1 MQYGVCNLSMVPLR
15 LEPTDKSELVSQVI
29 YGDFFKVLEQ
39 RKYWSKIRLAF
50 DGYEG
55 WIDNKQYQ
63 DIDESQYA
71 SLDTSSPKLSIDL
84 VEFIQDEKHQ
94 LHPIL
99 LGTSLNAL
107 SILNH
112 SHDGNIVEGVL
123 SKNNLIET
131 AFLYLN
137 SPYLWG
143 GKTPFGIDCSG
154 FTQMVYKL
162 NGYKLLRDA
171 SQQATQGEALSFIE
185 ESEPGDLAFFDNDE
199 GTIIHVGIIMRDN
212 YIIHAHGKV
221 RIDRL
226 DHYGIYNVDKK
237 SHTHKLRVIKKII

>member
-1 MQYGVCNLSMVPLR
+1 MQYGICNLSLVPLR
-15 LEPTDKSELVSQVI
+15 DDPADTSELVSQVI

-39 RKYWSKIRLAF
+39 RKQWSKIRLAF
-50 DGYEG
+50 DKYEG
-55 WIDNKQYQ
+55 WVDNKQYFE
-63 DIDESQYA
+63 ISEEQYN
-71 SLDTSSPKLSIDL
+71 SLNKETPKLSTDL
-84 VEFIQDEKHQ
+84 VEFIEDDNNQ
-94 LHPIL
+94 LFPITI
-99 LGTSLNAL
+99 GSSLNGL
-107 SILNH
+107 SLLNH
-112 SHDGNIVEGVL
+112 KYDGGSISKKNKKSNI
-123 SKNNLIET
+123 IQT
-131 AFLYLN
+131 AFTFLN

-185 ESEPGDLAFFDNDE
+185 ESEPGDLAFFDNSE
-199 GTIIHVGIIMRDN
+199 GEIIHVGIIMKDN

-226 DHYGIYNVDKK
+226 DHSGIYNVDKNT
-237 SHTHKLRVIKKII
+237 HTHKLRVIKKVI

>member
-1 MQYGVCNLSMVPLR
+1 MQYGICNLSLVPLR
-15 LEPTDKSELVSQVI
+15 DDPADTSELVSQVI

-39 RKYWSKIRLAF
+39 RKQWSKIRLAF
-50 DGYEG
+50 DKYEG
-55 WIDNKQYQ
+55 WVDNKQYVEISE
-63 DIDESQYA
+63 DQYNA
-71 SLDTSSPKLSIDL
+71 LNKETPKLSTDL
-84 VEFIQDEKHQ
+84 VEFIEDDNNQ
-94 LHPIL
+94 LFPITI
-99 LGTSLNAL
+99 GSSLNGL
-107 SILNH
+107 SLLNH
-112 SHDGNIVEGVL
+112 KYDGGSISKKNKKSNI
-123 SKNNLIET
+123 IQT
-131 AFLYLN
+131 AFTFLN

-185 ESEPGDLAFFDNDE
+185 ESEPGDLAFFDNSE
-199 GTIIHVGIIMRDN
+199 GEIIHVGIIMKDN

-226 DHYGIYNVDKK
+226 DHSGIYNVDKNT
-237 SHTHKLRVIKKII
+237 HTHKLRVIKKVI